1 MNEILLVSNPSRR
14 RKSKGRKRSRVRL
27 KRHASRRRKS
37 YRVKRA
43 RYRRNPSFSL
53 KSLPAAFLPT
63 LKAGAVG
70 AVGAI
75 ANDALI
81 GQVGR
86 FLPSFLASGYA
97 RHLTKVGT
105 AVIVGAVGNLAL
117 KGKGSAL
124 AAGAA
129 TVAMRDLIR
138 ETIQQNLPSVAPY
151 LGDYDSEAEGMNNIG
166 AYNPGLLVEEGV
178 GAYVPGGVGDVGEYI
193 PMMGGG
199 DDM

>member
-1 MNEILLVSNPSRR
+1 MNEILLVNPRRR

-27 KRHASRRRKS
+27 KKSASRRRKS
-37 YRVKRA
+37 YRVKRSS
-43 RYRRNPSFSL
+43 YKRNPVASL
-53 KSLPAAFLPT
+53 APRSIIGAFLPT

-70 AVGAI
+70 AVGAV

-81 GQVGR
+81 GQLGK
-86 FLPSFLASGYA
+86 FLPAFLSTGYA

-105 AVIVGAVGNLAL
+105 AVLVGAVGNMAL

-138 ETIQQNLPSVAPY
+138 ETIQQNLPSLSPY
-151 LGDYDSEAEGMNNIG
+151 LGDYDSEDLG
-166 AYNPGLLVEEGV
+166 AYNPGLLVDGNAGV
-178 GAYVPGGVGDVGEYI
+178 GEYMTAPLGDVGEYI

-199 DDM
+199 GDDM

>member
-1 MNEILLVSNPSRR
+1 MNEILLVNPRRR

-27 KRHASRRRKS
+27 KRSASRRRK
-37 YRVKRA
+37 VVRA
-43 RYRRNPSFSL
+43 RRYKRNPVASL
-53 KSLPAAFLPT
+53 SPKSLVGSFVPT

-81 GQVGR
+81 GQLGR
-86 FLPSFLASGYA
+86 FLPAFLSTGYA

-117 KGKGSAL
+117 RGKGQAL

-129 TVAMRDLIR
+129 TCAMRDLIR

-151 LGDYDSEAEGMNNIG
+151 LGDYDDGDSMGS
-166 AYNPGLLVEEGV
+166 YNPGLLVNEGV
-178 GAYVPGGVGDVGEYI
+178 GEYMQAPLGDVGEYI
-193 PMMGGG
+193 PMMNG
-199 DDM
+199 DDGM